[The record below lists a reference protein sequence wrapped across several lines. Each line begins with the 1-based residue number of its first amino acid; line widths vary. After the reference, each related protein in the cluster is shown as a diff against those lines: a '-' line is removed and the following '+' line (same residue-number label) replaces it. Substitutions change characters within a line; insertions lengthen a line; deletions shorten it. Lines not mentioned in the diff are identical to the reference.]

1 MESWLESGLIINLQ
15 DILSWH
21 YWNQCQ
27 ISNFALKN
35 FRFLFWFWFL
45 WAVPCGSPLIEGK
58 FIYCRSYLFPTP
70 LLFSPALTFW
80 TLKVE
85 GVGGGFQPGLINSQ
99 RPRFQQTF
107 LEKMSGATGAESL
120 GVTFFSKATVRH
132 EMSGNGFP
140 SSLCALSLID
150 YHLWQRHS
158 PVLYLCNSYNAV
170 SSHWSQQCLPST
182 IFFFFE
188 CGCLCPWLCLFLEF
202 MLGIVCH
209 GFCLSLPHD
218 KAFLWSGC
226 DLWSQ
231 RFRGLQT
238 HLMSWSVQFP
248 PRRQKL

>member
-1 MESWLESGLIINLQ
+1 MEEKLKAVEPQRFWRVSENLARVWS
-15 DILSWH
+15 DNKFAGHPELALLKSFS
-21 YWNQCQ
+21 NFRFCQ
-27 ISNFALKN
+27 VSNFAMKN
-35 FRFLFWFWFL
+35 FRFLFRFWL
-45 WAVPCGSPLIEGK
+45 VWVVPCGSPLIEGK

-99 RPRFQQTF
+99 RPCFQQIF

-170 SSHWSQQCLPST
+170 SSHWSHQNVFPLR
-182 IFFFFE
+182 FFFF
-188 CGCLCPWLCLFLEF
+188 F
-202 MLGIVCH
+202 
-209 GFCLSLPHD
+209 
-218 KAFLWSGC
+218 
-226 DLWSQ
+226 
-231 RFRGLQT
+231 
-238 HLMSWSVQFP
+238 
-248 PRRQKL
+248 